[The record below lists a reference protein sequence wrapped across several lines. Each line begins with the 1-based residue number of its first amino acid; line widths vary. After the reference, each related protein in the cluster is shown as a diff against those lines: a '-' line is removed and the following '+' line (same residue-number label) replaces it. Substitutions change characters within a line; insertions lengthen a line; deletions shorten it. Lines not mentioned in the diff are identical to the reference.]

1 MDYLGLCN
9 VYEALENT
17 SKGLE
22 KTSILSDFLEE
33 IKEVPDYIYLLQG
46 KVFADYD
53 RRELGMSIQLV
64 IKSIS
69 KASGFSEEE
78 VVNEFREKGDLG
90 EVAYDLV
97 GKRKQQS
104 SLFSE
109 KLSISKVFEN
119 LFKITTLEGKGT
131 ISTKI
136 SLVVDLLHSSSAK
149 EAKYIVRTILA
160 DLKIG
165 VGSGLLRDAIVD
177 YHFKPENI
185 KDKKKF
191 SSLIQSAYDMS
202 TDWSL
207 VFEKTIQNK
216 LDDISLSPGRPV
228 KVMLYPKAKGIE
240 DAFKIVGKPAALEY
254 KYDGFRMMINKDEN
268 GNIKIFTR
276 RLDEVSNQFPD
287 VVELIKNNVK
297 AKTFIIDCEAIGYD
311 PETKKYTEFQ
321 DISQRIRRK
330 YDIDKIIEKLPVELR
345 VFDIIFYEGENLT
358 AKSYEER
365 WVFLKK
371 IIPEVKFKI
380 GLAERII
387 TDSVEEAEIFF
398 TKALDDNQEGL
409 MVKGLD
415 KPYKPGSRIGY
426 AVKWKPEDNDL
437 DLVIVGAEWGTG
449 KRAGWLTSFDLAC
462 KDGDELK
469 MIGKASTGLK
479 EKREEGLSF
488 EELTELLKN
497 LIVEESGRKVFV
509 KPEVVVT
516 VRFQNVQK
524 SSTYSSGYALRF
536 PRITRLRPDRGTQ
549 DVATVEEVKLEA
561 E

>member
-1 MDYLGLCN
+1 MNYLELCN
-9 VYEALENT
+9 VYEALEDT

-33 IKEVPDYIYLLQG
+33 IKEIPDYIYLLQG

-109 KLSISKVFEN
+109 KLSISKVFES

-131 ISTKI
+131 VSTKI

-149 EAKYIVRTILA
+149 EAKYIVRTILT

-165 VGSGLLRDAIVD
+165 VGGGLLRDAIVD

-185 KDKKKF
+185 EDKKKF
-191 SSLIQSAYDMS
+191 SSLVQSAYDMS

-207 VFEKTIQNK
+207 VFEKTIQNR
-216 LDDISLSPGRPV
+216 LNDISLSPGRPV

-297 AKTFIIDCEAIGYD
+297 AKTFIIDCEAIGYN

-371 IIPEVKFKI
+371 IIPNIKFKI

-387 TDSVEEAEIFF
+387 TDSVEEAEVFF

-479 EKREEGLSF
+479 EKKEEGFSF
-488 EELTELLKN
+488 EELTELLKD
-497 LIVEESGRKVFV
+497 LVIEESGRKVFV
-509 KPEVVVT
+509 KPEIVVT
-516 VRFQNVQK
+516 IRFQNVQK
-524 SSTYSSGYALRF
+524 SSTHSSGYALRF

-549 DVATVEEVKLEA
+549 DVATIEEVKLEA

>member
-1 MDYLGLCN
+1 
-9 VYEALENT
+9 
-17 SKGLE
+17 
-22 KTSILSDFLEE
+22 
-33 IKEVPDYIYLLQG
+33 
-46 KVFADYD
+46 
-53 RRELGMSIQLV
+53 
-64 IKSIS
+64 
-69 KASGFSEEE
+69 
-78 VVNEFREKGDLG
+78 
-90 EVAYDLV
+90 
-97 GKRKQQS
+97 
-104 SLFSE
+104 
-109 KLSISKVFEN
+109 
-119 LFKITTLEGKGT
+119 
-131 ISTKI
+131 
-136 SLVVDLLHSSSAK
+136 
-149 EAKYIVRTILA
+149 
-160 DLKIG
+160 
-165 VGSGLLRDAIVD
+165 
-177 YHFKPENI
+177 
-185 KDKKKF
+185 
-191 SSLIQSAYDMS
+191 
-202 TDWSL
+202 
-207 VFEKTIQNK
+207 
-216 LDDISLSPGRPV
+216 
-228 KVMLYPKAKGIE
+228 
-240 DAFKIVGKPAALEY
+240 
-254 KYDGFRMMINKDEN
+254 
-268 GNIKIFTR
+268 
-276 RLDEVSNQFPD
+276 
-287 VVELIKNNVK
+287 
-297 AKTFIIDCEAIGYD
+297 
-311 PETKKYTEFQ
+311 
-321 DISQRIRRK
+321 
-330 YDIDKIIEKLPVELR
+330 LR